1 MPDEERKLIERIG
14 GMARRPPST
23 VVLRGIGDDCAILKL
38 AKRHHLLVTTDLSI
52 ENVHFRR
59 EWHPPASVAY
69 RCLTRGL
76 SDIAAMGGE
85 PLACFLSLGLPP
97 RLPQRWVDEFLGSF
111 EQLADRLRVPLAGG
125 DISKAAAIVAD
136 IVVAGQAPSGKAV
149 LRSGARPG
157 DRIYVT
163 GELGDAQADL
173 EKLYAG
179 RHIRAERASRHF
191 YPQPRLEAGRF
202 LARRRLATA
211 MIDLSD
217 GLSVDL
223 EHICAESNVTA
234 TIHATAIPVARSATL
249 EMALHGGDDYELLF
263 TAPRKVRVPNQIAG
277 LKVSEIG
284 MILSKKDGP
293 AGIQILDESGRSRT
307 LRSRGWQHF
316 AKKK

>member
-1 MPDEERKLIERIG
+1 LPDEERKLIEGIRR
-14 GMARRPPST
+14 MAHQPSST
-23 VVLRGIGDDCAILKL
+23 AVLRGIGDDSAILKL
-38 AKRHHLLVTTDLSI
+38 AQRHHLLLTTDLCI

-85 PLACFLSLGLPP
+85 PLACFLSLGLPR
-97 RLPQRWVDEFLGSF
+97 RLPQRWVDEFLRSF
-111 EQLADRLRVPLAGG
+111 EQLAHRFRVPLAGG
-125 DISKAAAIVAD
+125 DISAAKAIVAD

-163 GELGDAQADL
+163 GELGGAAAVL
-173 EKLYAG
+173 EQLHLG
-179 RHIRAERASRHF
+179 RHVRAERANRHF
-191 YPQPRLEAGRF
+191 YPHPRLEAGRF
-202 LARRRLATA
+202 LRRRRLATA

-223 EHICAESNVTA
+223 AHICAESHVTA
-234 TIHATAIPVARSATL
+234 TIRARAIPVARSATL

-263 TAPRKVRVPNQIAG
+263 TAPRKVRVPNKIAG

-284 MILSKKDGP
+284 NISSKEDCP
-293 AGIQILDESGRSRT
+293 AAIEILDENGRSRT